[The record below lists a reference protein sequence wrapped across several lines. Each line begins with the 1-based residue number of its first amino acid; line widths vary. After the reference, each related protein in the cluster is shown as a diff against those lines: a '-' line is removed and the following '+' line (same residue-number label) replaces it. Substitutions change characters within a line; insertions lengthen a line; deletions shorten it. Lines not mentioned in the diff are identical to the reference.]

1 MSKSFDIPFGEPR
14 PVNMKRLREEETCAI
29 CLDAIVEDRL
39 ELPTKT
45 TDRGNV
51 CGHVFHKKCVA
62 RFWRTKADVCCPACR
77 TPIEPEV
84 VERVVDSLLPA
95 VISFDGPRLKTL
107 LEAGG
112 DPNADYGENGSALA
126 VACRLGFAEG
136 VDLLLN
142 YGADVHERD
151 PMYDKAEFPLEMAC
165 RCGEAAV
172 VARLLE
178 AGADPDASRLPL
190 LTAVKFKH
198 LEVVALLLDQE
209 LVHASYK
216 ESALLI
222 AAGDGNKDIVEMLV
236 ASGTDADEVSLA
248 QAIGNGHVDVVS
260 YLIANGADPDWGV
273 VEGSICRACAAGN
286 DAMIALLFA
295 KKANLCGGEEKPL
308 VAAARHGRLRIV
320 KMLVARGAR
329 VTANNNAAI
338 HAADTNKHEDVV
350 RYLRLMGGTLTYTL

>member
-1 MSKSFDIPFGEPR
+1 
-14 PVNMKRLREEETCAI
+14 MKRAREEETCPI
-29 CLDAIVEDRL
+29 CLDAIIEDRL
-39 ELPTKT
+39 ELPGKT
-45 TDRGNV
+45 TGCGTV

-62 RFWRTKADVCCPACR
+62 RFWRTKADVCCPSCR

-95 VISFDGPRLKTL
+95 VISFDGPRLKAL
-107 LEAGG
+107 LEAGA

-126 VACRLGFAEG
+126 VSCRLGFVEG
-136 VDLLLN
+136 VDVLLN
-142 YGADVHERD
+142 YGANVHERD
-151 PMYDKAEFPLEMAC
+151 PMHDKPEFPLEMAC

-190 LTAVKFKH
+190 LTAVKFRH
-198 LEVVALLLDQE
+198 LEIVGLLLDRE
-209 LVHASYK
+209 IEHPIEHSSYI
-216 ESALLI
+216 EDALLI
-222 AAGDGNKDIVEMLV
+222 AAGEGNKDMVEMLLKEGHC
-236 ASGTDADEVSLA
+236 ASWGCCTDALA
-248 QAIGNGHVDVVS
+248 RAIANGHVAVAR
-260 YLIANGADPDWGV
+260 YLLFETGAH
-273 VEGSICRACAAGN
+273 CRHESMEHSFPRVCAAGN
-286 DAMIALLFA
+286 DAMVALLLA
-295 KKANLCGGEEKPL
+295 KGANLCGGEEKPL